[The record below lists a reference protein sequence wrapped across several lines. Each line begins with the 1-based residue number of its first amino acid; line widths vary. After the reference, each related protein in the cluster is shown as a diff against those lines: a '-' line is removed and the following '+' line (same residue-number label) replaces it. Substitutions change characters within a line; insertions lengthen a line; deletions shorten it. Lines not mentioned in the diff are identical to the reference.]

1 MKASKMLMPT
11 LREVPAEAELAS
23 HKLMLRAGM
32 MRKAASGF
40 YSYLPLAWRSI
51 KKIENIIRE
60 EMDAKGGQEL
70 MMPVLQPAEIWQES
84 GRWSV
89 YGAEMWRIQDRNG
102 RDFCLGPT
110 HEEMISVLFKN
121 DVHSYKQLP
130 QLLYQIQTKY
140 RDERRPRFGL
150 MRSREFIMK
159 DLYSFDIDEAGLD
172 VSYNAMYDAYSRI
185 FTRCGLN
192 FRPVEADSGAIGGKG
207 SHEFMALAEAG
218 ESAILYC
225 DTCDYAATDEI
236 AGREPL
242 PVEPEEMLAMEKVDT
257 PDCASVED
265 VAAFL
270 KVPTNRIVK
279 TMYYQADDE
288 LVIVLIRGDRTINEA
303 KLQAL
308 LGCNELTLAEHAG
321 IEKNGSKVGYLGP
334 VGVEGVKIY
343 ADAEVPLMYNVIVGA
358 NDGERHLLNVNYQR
372 GDFKIDEVADL
383 RYLTEGE
390 QCPCC
395 HGHLKLARGIE
406 VGQVFKLHTKYSDS
420 GLHVYFTGEDGQ
432 ERPVVMGCYGIGVG
446 RTLAAVIEQS
456 HDDDGIIWPMTVAPY
471 QVVVIPVNDREPELV
486 AAAERI
492 YAELGKLGVEVVLD
506 DRGERA
512 GVKFKDADLI
522 GYPLR
527 VTVGAKALARGNVE
541 VKFRATGEMEE
552 WPLDEVSAK
561 LAAYISEQVQALTPE
576 R

>member
-1 MKASKMLMPT
+1 MKASKMFMPT

-32 MRKAASGF
+32 MRKCASGV

-51 KKIENIIRE
+51 KKIENIVRE

-70 MMPVLQPAEIWQES
+70 LMPAVQPAEIWQES
-84 GRWSV
+84 GRWAV
-89 YGAEMWRIQDRNG
+89 YGAEMWRIKDRNG

-121 DVHSYKQLP
+121 DIRSYKAMP

-159 DLYSFDIDEAGLD
+159 DLYSFDTDEAGLS
-172 VSYNAMYDAYSRI
+172 VSYDAMYDAYSRV

-236 AGREPL
+236 AGRDPL
-242 PVEPEEMLAMEKVDT
+242 PVAAEEMLPMEKVDT

-265 VAAFL
+265 VAEFL
-270 KVPTNRIVK
+270 HVPTNRIVK

-288 LVIVLIRGDRTINEA
+288 LIIVLIRGDRTINEA

-308 LGCNELTLAEHAG
+308 LGCAELNLAEHAG
-321 IEKNGSKVGYLGP
+321 IEKGGSKVGYLGP
-334 VGVEGVKIY
+334 VGVQGIKIY
-343 ADAEVPLMYNVIVGA
+343 ADSEVPLMYNVIVGA

-372 GDFKIDEVADL
+372 GDFNIDVVSDL

-395 HGHLKLARGIE
+395 SGHLKLARGIE
-406 VGQVFKLHTKYSDS
+406 VGQVFKLHTKYSES
-420 GLHVYFTGEDGQ
+420 LHVYYTGEDGV

-486 AAAERI
+486 AAAEKI
-492 YAELGKLGVEVVLD
+492 YAELQARGIEVVLD

-552 WPLDEVSAK
+552 WPVDEAADK
-561 LAAYISEQVQALTPE
+561 LAAYVAQAIEALTPE

>member
-1 MKASKMLMPT
+1 MKASKMLAPT
-11 LREVPAEAELAS
+11 LREVPAEAEIIS

-32 MRKAASGF
+32 MRKVASGL
-40 YSYLPLAWRSI
+40 YTYLPLAWRSI
-51 KKIENIIRE
+51 LKIENIIRE
-60 EMDAKGGQEL
+60 EMNAKGGQEL

-84 GRWSV
+84 GRWGV

-110 HEEMISVLFKN
+110 HEELISVTFRN
-121 DVHSYKQLP
+121 DVRSYKQLP
-130 QLLYQIQTKY
+130 QLLYQMQVKY

-159 DLYSFDIDEAGLD
+159 DLYSFDADEAGLD
-172 VSYNAMYDAYSRI
+172 MSYNLMYDAYSRV
-185 FTRCGLN
+185 FSRCGLN

-207 SHEFMALAEAG
+207 SHEFMALADAG

-242 PVEPEEMLAMEKVDT
+242 PVATEEMLPIEKVDT
-257 PDCASVED
+257 PDCGTVED
-265 VAAFL
+265 VAKFL
-270 KVPTNRIVK
+270 NVPTSRIVK
-279 TMYYQADDE
+279 TMYYQADDK
-288 LVIVLIRGDRTINEA
+288 LVIVLVRGDRRINEI

-308 LGCNELTLAEHAG
+308 LGCNELALAENSK
-321 IEKNGSKVGYLGP
+321 IEKSGSKVGYLGP
-334 VGVEGVKIY
+334 CGVEDVKIY
-343 ADAEVPLMYNVIVGA
+343 ADSEVPLMFNVVVGA

-372 GDFKIDEVADL
+372 GDFRIDEVADL
-383 RYLTEGE
+383 RYLEEGE
-390 QCPCC
+390 QCPHCQ
-395 HGHLKLARGIE
+395 GHLKLARGIE
-406 VGQVFKLHTKYSDS
+406 VGQIFKLHTKYSSAMNVNYAAD
-420 GLHVYFTGEDGQ
+420 DGT

-456 HDDDGIIWPMTVAPY
+456 HDDDGIIWPMAVAPY
-471 QVVVIPVNDREPELV
+471 HVVIIPVNDREPELV
-486 AAAERI
+486 ETAEKLYNEFGAAGIET
-492 YAELGKLGVEVVLD
+492 VLD

-522 GYPLR
+522 GYPVR

-541 VKFRATGEMEE
+541 VKIRRTGEMQEIAVSEVKE
-552 WPLDEVSAK
+552 WLQE
-561 LAAYISEQVQALTPE
+561 YIKAEIAQ
-576 R
+576 

>member
-32 MRKAASGF
+32 MRKCASGV
-40 YSYLPLAWRSI
+40 YTYLPLAWRSI
-51 KKIENIIRE
+51 KKIEAIIRE

-70 MMPVLQPAEIWQES
+70 LMPAVQPAEIWQES
-84 GRWSV
+84 GRWAV
-89 YGAEMWRIQDRNG
+89 YGAEMWRIKDRNG
-102 RDFCLGPT
+102 REFCLGPT
-110 HEEMISVLFKN
+110 HEEMISTIFRNEVR
-121 DVHSYKQLP
+121 SYKQLP
-130 QLLYQIQTKY
+130 QMLYQIQTKY

-159 DLYSFDIDEAGLD
+159 DLYSFDADEAGLSE
-172 VSYNAMYDAYSRI
+172 SYNAMYDAYSRV

-207 SHEFMALAEAG
+207 SHEFMALAAAG

-242 PVEPEEMLAMEKVDT
+242 PVQPEQMLPVEKVDT
-257 PDCASVED
+257 PDCGTVED
-265 VAAFL
+265 VAKFL
-270 KVPTNRIVK
+270 KVSTNRIVK
-279 TMYYQADDE
+279 TMYYQADDQ
-288 LVIVLIRGDRTINEA
+288 LIIVLIRGDRRINEA

-308 LGCNELTLAEHAG
+308 LGCAELALAEHDG
-321 IEKNGSKVGYLGP
+321 IERNGSKVGYLGP
-334 VGVEGVKIY
+334 VGVEDVKIY
-343 ADAEVPLMYNVIVGA
+343 ADSEVPPMYNVIVGA

-372 GDFKIDEVADL
+372 GDFRIDEVADL
-383 RYLTEGE
+383 RYLEEGE
-390 QCPCC
+390 PCPCC
-395 HGHLKLARGIE
+395 GGHVKLARGIE
-406 VGQVFKLHTKYSDS
+406 VGQVFKLHTKYSDA
-420 GLHVYFTGEDGQ
+420 LHVFYTGEDGV

-446 RTLAAVIEQS
+446 RTLAAVIEQN
-456 HDDDGIIWPMTVAPY
+456 HDDDGIIWPMSVAPY

-486 AAAERI
+486 QAAEQVYR
-492 YAELGKLGVEVVLD
+492 ELLAQGVEVVLD

-541 VKFRATGEMEE
+541 VKFRSSGEMTEY
-552 WPLDEVSAK
+552 PLAEAAAR
-561 LAAYISEQVQALTPE
+561 LAEHIRREIAAAMPE
-576 R
+576 

>member
-1 MKASKMLMPT
+1 MKASKMLAPT
-11 LREVPAEAELAS
+11 LREVPADAEISS

-32 MRKAASGF
+32 MRKVASGV
-40 YSYLPLAWRSI
+40 YTYLPLAWRSI

-60 EMDAKGGQEL
+60 EMDNKGGQEL
-70 MMPVLQPAEIWQES
+70 LMPAVQPAEIWQES
-84 GRWSV
+84 GRWGV
-89 YGAEMWRIQDRNG
+89 YGAELWRVKDRNG

-110 HEEMISVLFKN
+110 HEELISVTFRN
-121 DVHSYKQLP
+121 DVRSYKQLP
-130 QLLYQIQTKY
+130 QMLYQIQTKY

-159 DLYSFDIDEAGLD
+159 DLYSFDADEAGLS
-172 VSYNAMYDAYSRI
+172 VSYDLMYDAYSRV
-185 FTRCGLN
+185 FSRCGLD

-242 PVEPEEMLAMEKVDT
+242 PVAAEEMLAIEKVDT
-257 PDCASVED
+257 PNCASVEE

-270 KVPTNRIVK
+270 NVPTNRIVK
-279 TMYYQADDE
+279 TMYYKADEE
-288 LVIVLIRGDRTINEA
+288 LVVVLIRGDRTINEI
-303 KLQAL
+303 KLQGL
-308 LGCNELTLAEHAG
+308 LGCNELMLADNAD
-321 IEKNGSKVGYLGP
+321 IEQGGSKVGYLGP
-334 VGVEGVKIY
+334 IGIEGVKIY

-372 GDFKIDEVADL
+372 GDFKIDQVADL
-383 RYLTEGE
+383 RYLEEGE
-390 QCPCC
+390 QCPHC
-395 HGHLKLARGIE
+395 HGHLKMARGIE
-406 VGQVFKLHTKYSDS
+406 VGQIFKLHTKYSES
-420 GLHVYFTGEDGQ
+420 LHVYYTGEDGV

-456 HDDDGIIWPMTVAPY
+456 HDDDGIIWPMAVAPY
-471 QVVVIPVNDREPELV
+471 QVVVIPVNDREEELV
-486 AAAERI
+486 QAAGKV
-492 YAELGKLGVEVVLD
+492 YDELTAAGIEVVLD

-522 GYPLR
+522 GYPVR
-527 VTVGAKALARGNVE
+527 VTVGAKSLARGNVE
-541 VKFRATGEMEE
+541 VKIRKTGEM
-552 WPLDEVSAK
+552 LEVPVAEVAGWISDYVKAEMAAK
-561 LAAYISEQVQALTPE
+561 
-576 R
+576 

>member
-1 MKASKMLMPT
+1 MKASKMFMPT

-32 MRKAASGF
+32 MRKCASGV

-51 KKIENIIRE
+51 KKIENIVRE

-70 MMPVLQPAEIWQES
+70 LMPAVQPAEIWQES
-84 GRWSV
+84 GRWAV
-89 YGAEMWRIQDRNG
+89 YGAEMWRIKDRNG

-121 DVHSYKQLP
+121 DIRSYKAMP

-159 DLYSFDIDEAGLD
+159 DLYSFDTDETGLS
-172 VSYNAMYDAYSRI
+172 VSYDAMYDAYSRV

-236 AGREPL
+236 AGRDPL
-242 PVEPEEMLAMEKVDT
+242 PVAAEEMLPMEKVDT

-265 VAAFL
+265 VAEFL
-270 KVPTNRIVK
+270 HVPTNRIVK

-288 LVIVLIRGDRTINEA
+288 LIIVLIRGDRTINEA

-308 LGCNELTLAEHAG
+308 LGCAELNLAEHAG
-321 IEKNGSKVGYLGP
+321 IEKGGSKVGYLGP
-334 VGVEGVKIY
+334 VGVQGIKIY
-343 ADAEVPLMYNVIVGA
+343 ADSEVPLMYNVIVGA

-372 GDFKIDEVADL
+372 GDFNIDVVSDL

-395 HGHLKLARGIE
+395 SGHLKLARGIE
-406 VGQVFKLHTKYSDS
+406 VGQVFKLHTKYSES
-420 GLHVYFTGEDGQ
+420 LHVYYTGEDGV

-486 AAAERI
+486 AVAEKI
-492 YAELGKLGVEVVLD
+492 YAELQARGIEVVLD

-552 WPLDEVSAK
+552 WPVDEAADK
-561 LAAYISEQVQALTPE
+561 LAAYIAQAIEALTPE